1 MTRDDSRRRHAAGL
15 LCCGRCS
22 LGRAVGLG
30 QLEFSLSI
38 SSRGRAPPA
47 HRYSGASTEDRPRGV
62 APRGCRAPVPIGR
75 DEKTRR
81 DAKDWGQ
88 VATLGHFLLDAGEA
102 RGLLPLQDAEE
113 LMERL
118 VDVHPDA
125 ALIVQRPAL
134 RLAEAHSDQPGAA
147 LETERRFWRFF
158 DAGRLAVSD

>member
-1 MTRDDSRRRHAAGL
+1 M
-15 LCCGRCS
+15 
-22 LGRAVGLG
+22 
-30 QLEFSLSI
+30 
-38 SSRGRAPPA
+38 
-47 HRYSGASTEDRPRGV
+47 
-62 APRGCRAPVPIGR
+62 
-75 DEKTRR
+75 
-81 DAKDWGQ
+81 
-88 VATLGHFLLDAGEA
+88 ATLGHFLLEAGDA

-134 RLAEAHSDQPGAA
+134 RLAEAHSDQPRVA